1 MSGRSVW
8 FLAASQGFQALST
21 AVFTVS
27 VALVAGKTSDFLGL
41 GLILAA
47 RTLPT
52 VVVALVGGVAAD
64 RWRKKTVAVATLL
77 GTAVVSL
84 LIAAVIP
91 VTGLTGY
98 IHVLALVAG
107 LISAFGA
114 PSLYSLLPAI
124 VAKENNFRANA
135 LVRTWRN
142 GGMLAGPVVA
152 GLFAAQW
159 GAASGVAVS
168 AVCAGVGALF
178 IAMLPVTEQAR
189 PVRSIRGDL
198 AEAVGF
204 ARHTRWFTVMIGF
217 WAVYLAL
224 QGGAGGVVQ
233 PVVVAQISG
242 DRVWS
247 WMAACLAAGYIAGS
261 VGATRWQMS
270 RHLVTGSVVW
280 VGLSCVPLVA
290 VALTDVV
297 PVWLVA
303 SFIAGVGLEVSGV
316 AWGSALQTRV
326 DSDNIG
332 KVSSLDY
339 AVSFGFV
346 PVGYAVFG
354 VVGSVADGRVV
365 LAVSGVVM
373 AVFAVTA
380 GLVSWTQRFDP
391 LPDAPTSDTAAP
403 VG

>member
-1 MSGRSVW
+1 
-8 FLAASQGFQALST
+8 
-21 AVFTVS
+21 
-27 VALVAGKTSDFLGL
+27 
-41 GLILAA
+41 
-47 RTLPT
+47 
-52 VVVALVGGVAAD
+52 
-64 RWRKKTVAVATLL
+64 
-77 GTAVVSL
+77 
-84 LIAAVIP
+84 
-91 VTGLTGY
+91 
-98 IHVLALVAG
+98 
-107 LISAFGA
+107 
-114 PSLYSLLPAI
+114 
-124 VAKENNFRANA
+124 
-135 LVRTWRN
+135 
-142 GGMLAGPVVA
+142 MLAGPVVA

-380 GLVSWTQRFDP
+380 GLVSWAQRFDP